1 MDNNMKF
8 DTYTLKGR
16 IVPAFFSI
24 ILPIMTF
31 NHFFIS
37 EEFSKAVG
45 EILGAKLISNLT
57 ISTICLYFL
66 SEFGRLIGKNV
77 FERIYF
83 KDELRMPTTNF
94 MLFSDKTYSDDY
106 KLKIRDKVKADFN
119 IILPNGK
126 DEKENEALAR
136 TKIVE
141 TMALIRKKLKGNKFL
156 FQHNVEYGV
165 MRNAIGGA
173 VLGAFLSILN
183 IIFFLLIVNV
193 QMAVYIS
200 IGLFT
205 IYSLL
210 LAFSK
215 VVIGFYGR
223 NYAKILFREYMG

>member
-1 MDNNMKF
+1 MEF

-183 IIFFLLIVNV
+183 IIFFLLIVKV

>member
-16 IVPAFFSI
+16 IAPAFFSI

-94 MLFSDKTYSDDY
+94 ILFSDKTYSDDY

-126 DEKENEALAR
+126 DEKENEVLAR

-173 VLGAFLSILN
+173 VLGAFLLILN
-183 IIFFLLIVNV
+183 IIFFLLIVKV
-193 QMAVYIS
+193 PMAVYIS

-210 LAFSK
+210 LVFSK

-223 NYAKILFREYMG
+223 NYSKILFREYMG

>member
-1 MDNNMKF
+1 MDNKIKF

-16 IVPAFFSI
+16 ITPAFFSI
-24 ILPIMTF
+24 ILPIMVF

-83 KDELRMPTTNF
+83 KDESRMPTTNF
-94 MLFSDKTYSDDY
+94 MIFSDKTYSNDY
-106 KLKIRDKVKADFN
+106 KMKIREKIKSDFDV
-119 IILPNGK
+119 ILPKKEEEKK
-126 DEKENEALAR
+126 DEVLAR
-136 TKIVE
+136 TRIVE
-141 TMALIRKKLKGNKFL
+141 TMALIRKKLKENKFL

-173 VLGAFLSILN
+173 VLGAFFSLLN
-183 IIFFLLIVNV
+183 IIFFNFVAKV
-193 QMAVYIS
+193 EMAVFMS
-200 IGLFT
+200 IGLFI
-205 IYSLL
+205 IYLL
-210 LAFSK
+210 LLIFSK
-215 VVIGFYGR
+215 VVINFYGR